1 MNTYLKKNAKK
12 TRARRQFLLILAAF
26 FAAVCLFLALGGR
39 MRSGQVQASSNQEV
53 CYTSIRVD
61 AGDTLWDIAD
71 TYMGTAY
78 DDREDYI
85 DEVKAINHIT
95 EDALQ
100 AGSYIIVPSVMTV
113 DQGNSLYR

>member
-1 MNTYLKKNAKK
+1 
-12 TRARRQFLLILAAF
+12 
-26 FAAVCLFLALGGR
+26 
-39 MRSGQVQASSNQEV
+39 
-53 CYTSIRVD
+53 
-61 AGDTLWDIAD
+61 
-71 TYMGTAY
+71 MGTAY

>member
-1 MNTYLKKNAKK
+1 MDGRKRRRMVRRSRKARKN
-12 TRARRQFLLILAAF
+12 FLILLTVVLITGIGTIAMGA
-26 FAAVCLFLALGGR
+26 
-39 MRSGQVQASSNQEV
+39 QTQKTEEV
-53 CYTSIRVD
+53 YYESVLIHS
-61 AGDTLWDIAD
+61 GDTLWDIAD